1 MGANR
6 SERVAGREAALLY
19 LFGLDFDAGAW
30 PGGFPEFWK
39 SDPLKTAGESL
50 EEGEEFAFSPSGG
63 GPARGG
69 GARDYAERLAGAV
82 LQDREALD
90 ALIRRAVDKWA
101 PDRVGRVEWIILRIG
116 LCEMR
121 SMPDVPP
128 QVAINEAV
136 NLAKRFGAA
145 ESSRFV
151 NGVLDRIRIA
161 LPEWERESDGEVP
174 PEVPES
180 SGND

>member
-1 MGANR
+1 MTANR
-6 SERVAGREAALLY
+6 SDRMAGREAALLY
-19 LFGLDFDAGAW
+19 LFGLDFDGDAW

-82 LQDREALD
+82 LQDREVLD
-90 ALIRRAVDKWA
+90 ALIRKAVDKWA

-128 QVAINEAV
+128 QVAISEAV

-161 LPEWERESDGEVP
+161 LPEWERESGGDAL
-174 PEVPES
+174 PETPES